1 MTTDT
6 KTTTVTFS
14 EFDLHPSILKALSN
28 KGYTNPTPI
37 QEKAIPHLLK
47 GKDLLGIAQ
56 TGTGKT
62 AAFALPILN
71 RLSKN
76 KTKVK
81 TKNART
87 LILTPTRELASQI
100 ELNIKEYGKGLG
112 LFSTVIFGGVGK
124 QAQIKAMRRGV
135 DVLIA
140 TPGRLLDLMNEGYI
154 EYGQL
159 EVFVLDEADR
169 MLDMGFI
176 KDIKKVIA
184 KLPKEKQTL
193 LFSATMPSD
202 IAKLANSL
210 LHKPVRVEV
219 TPENTTVE
227 KIKQSLNFIE
237 KSNKR
242 LLLTDILQ
250 KQEKDI
256 TSMLVFSRTKHGADR
271 IVKFLEKANIEAAA
285 IHGNKSQNA
294 RERALNSFRTGK
306 IKVLIAT
313 DIAARGIDVAHVSH
327 VINFDLPA
335 DPESYVHRIGRT
347 ARAGREGIAISFCD
361 PEEIKLLKAVEKFIK
376 IKIPVDTTHA
386 YHGAPPTKTK
396 HVQSERSNTP
406 KTTSR
411 DSSNGRGPKSEAEA
425 NRKPGSKKSAIG
437 RKFKGR
443 KY

>member
-1 MTTDT
+1 
-6 KTTTVTFS
+6 
-14 EFDLHPSILKALSN
+14 
-28 KGYTNPTPI
+28 
-37 QEKAIPHLLK
+37 
-47 GKDLLGIAQ
+47 
-56 TGTGKT
+56 
-62 AAFALPILN
+62 
-71 RLSKN
+71 
-76 KTKVK
+76 
-81 TKNART
+81 
-87 LILTPTRELASQI
+87 
-100 ELNIKEYGKGLG
+100 
-112 LFSTVIFGGVGK
+112 
-124 QAQIKAMRRGV
+124 MRRGV

-154 EYGQL
+154 EYSQL

-176 KDIKKVIA
+176 RDIKKVIA

-202 IAKLANSL
+202 ISKLANSL

-250 KQEKDI
+250 KQNDSIK
-256 TSMLVFSRTKHGADR
+256 SMLVFSRTKHGADR
-271 IVKFLEKANIEAAA
+271 IVRFLEKAKIESAA

-294 RERALNSFRTGK
+294 RERALNSFRSGK
-306 IKVLIAT
+306 IKVLVAT

-327 VINFDLPA
+327 VVNFDLPA

-361 PEEIKLLKAVEKFIK
+361 PEEVKLLKAVEKFIK

-386 YHGAPPTKTK
+386 YHGAPPAVVK
-396 HVQSERSNTP
+396 HTHTP
-406 KTTSR
+406 RGPKSTANKKSG
-411 DSSNGRGPKSEAEA
+411 NARGPKSEVEA
-425 NRKPGSKKSAIG
+425 NRKPGAKKAAIG
-437 RKFKGR
+437 RKFRGR